1 MACYFRHL
9 KEVFEAAGIEV
20 SSVNKKQIDR
30 TIHDIA
36 GVSYKNCSAT
46 WRKLKQE
53 MLSDE
58 QKRRHFVARL
68 RSAVRGMP

>member
-1 MACYFRHL
+1 MSCYFRHL
-9 KEVFEAAGIEV
+9 KDVFEAAGIEV

-30 TIHDIA
+30 TIHDII
-36 GVSYKNCSAT
+36 GVNYKDCPAT

-53 MLSDE
+53 ILSDE

>member
-53 MLSDE
+53 ILSDE

-68 RSAVRGMP
+68 RSAVRGTP